1 MERKRTNKA
10 YVDEENQRAFIDADP
25 EEIARRKFANAK
37 APDPLKRKSGRHLS
51 RRVTTERSDV
61 RVNPN

>member
-10 YVDEENQRAFIDADP
+10 YVDEENQRVSIDADP

-37 APDPLKRKSGRHLS
+37 TPDPLKRKKRPPPESSGNDG
-51 RRVTTERSDV
+51 TE
-61 RVNPN
+61 